1 MKKYYKKR
9 NHFKVT
15 IPDKYLS
22 TCNKGNKYYKS
33 SACPTCPTC
42 AQERKPDNGFL
53 SLLSAPARRALEN
66 NRITSLQKL
75 STYSEKEILQFHG
88 MGPAS
93 LPKLRS
99 ALKEIGLSFRN

>member
-1 MKKYYKKR
+1 MTISKKNLR
-9 NHFKVT
+9 
-15 IPDKYLS
+15 
-22 TCNKGNKYYKS
+22 TCNKGHKYYKS
-33 SACPTCPTC
+33 SDCPTCPTC
-42 AQERKPDNGFL
+42 EQERKPDNGFL

-66 NRITSLQKL
+66 NGITSVQKL

-99 ALKEIGLSFRN
+99 ALKKIGLSFRNLNLKNMTTG